1 MALRQFTPRA
11 SDGAPVRVFS
21 PIGEV
26 ITLPTKAGTPTDADV
41 PGGATD
47 GDTIIDTTA
56 SKIWVRIGGTWK
68 QTVALT

>member
-1 MALRQFTPRA
+1 MTARRFAPRP
-11 SDGAPVRVFS
+11 SDGALVPVSS

-41 PGGATD
+41 PGGASD
-47 GDTIIDTTA
+47 GDTIVDTTA
-56 SKIWVRIGGTWK
+56 SKIWIRIGGTWK